1 MKSIDIKRIHQ
12 HNLQGF
18 DLTLPLHRMICITGV
33 SGSGKSSLAFDT
45 LYAEG
50 QRRYAETFS
59 AYIRQYLERLPR
71 PDVLEIDSIPPAV
84 AIGQT
89 NPVKSSRST
98 VGTLT
103 EITHFMKMLFY
114 RASTPW
120 CPACHA
126 PVQVYDPISAARS
139 LLSGHQGN
147 TVTIT
152 ARVVARENPSLL
164 RDGLIQ
170 AGYFRAFVD
179 QRIRDM
185 DSLEEA
191 PEEIEV
197 VLDRLRIRGSDLT
210 RLLEAFEQGLR
221 MSDKVMVYLP
231 YGKPLVFSN
240 RNRCPECGFK
250 VPVRSP
256 GLFSFNSPVGA
267 CPECHGFGRVI
278 GVDWDLVIPDKAISI
293 GDGAITILEMPS
305 AWEIKE
311 DLTRY
316 ARQAGI
322 PLDVPWKD
330 LPREARDRVL
340 LGHGNWYGVEG
351 FFQWLES
358 KRYKTHVRIILS
370 RYRAYLKCPACQGS
384 RFGPGIK
391 AFRLN
396 ALALPDFYAMEI
408 PRALGWIKELLRL
421 DTGLDRASVLL
432 AKEVTRRLEYL
443 EEVGLHYLTLDRQSR
458 TLSGGEVARVML
470 TRALSSELVET
481 LYVLD
486 EPTTGLHPMDTDRII
501 DLMRRLSAGGNTVI
515 VVEHDPGVILASDYV
530 LDLGPGAGEHGGKLL
545 FAGMPE
551 NLLKLQTP
559 TAMAMEKVT
568 RPKALPRGKRKFSG
582 FVRVKGAAENNLRD
596 IDVGFPRHGI
606 TVITGP
612 SGSGK
617 STLLELVLYRGILRQ
632 KGKPTERPGRYEK
645 ITGTQDM
652 DQIVLLDQATIGK
665 SPRANPATY
674 LKAYDHI
681 RPLLARTPEA
691 KELGFT
697 PSTFSFNSSLGQ
709 CPQCKGLGV
718 EVVEM
723 QFLPDLY
730 LPCPKC
736 RGRRFQPQVLSV
748 HYHGRNVSE
757 ILELTITEAIG
768 FFAGHPS
775 ITRRLEQARRV
786 GLGYLRLGQPL
797 STLSGGESQR
807 LKIAR
812 ELFLP
817 QGKNALFLLDEPT
830 VGLHMED
837 VSRLLQALAMLRDKG
852 HTVVLVEHHMEV
864 LRSADWV
871 VDLGPGGGTLGGRLV
886 YQGPVDGILD
896 IKESATGRWLSR
908 YLEGK
913 GGVDSS
919 QYKTNRNLPQPP
931 CGIHMEGAR
940 HHNLKDISL
949 EIPRKCLTVITGIS
963 GSGKSTLAFDIIF
976 AEGQRR
982 YIESLPA
989 YVRQFLKLYEQPEVD
1004 ILTGLPPTVAIE
1016 QRTSRTGPRSTVGT
1030 LTEAYHYL
1038 RLLYARAGKPYCP
1051 TCGEMLSG
1059 RAPGDMAGRV
1069 IERFHGEEVLFL
1081 APKVKRRKGLH
1092 RPVLE
1097 AAAKAGFSL
1106 VRIDGRLQELT
1117 PIPSLSRFKEHTVE
1131 VCVARRLIN
1140 KGNMEGL
1147 AKAISMALDE
1157 GGGELVVMGRRGE
1170 LFLSRRLSCPKCNI
1184 SLPSPD
1190 PLLFSFNTEAG
1201 ACPRCEGLGE
1211 INGRTCP
1218 ECLGTRLKPEALAFR
1233 IKGMDIGTLCAMPA
1247 ADALTF
1253 LNQCEFH
1260 EDTSSPATMLVSEA
1274 ASRLSFL
1281 CDVGLSYLSLSRGG
1295 HTLSEGEAQRV
1306 RICAQLG
1313 SNLSGVC
1320 YVLDEPTIGLHPRD
1334 NRMLLRALS
1343 RLRDKGNTVL
1353 VVEHDEEC
1361 IKAADFL
1368 VDLGPGGGRTGGKV
1382 VYAGPPRGIKNARE
1396 SLTASALQD
1405 NNRYRITSRHREPR
1419 GFLELNGAMA
1429 RNLKGIDVKIPLSA
1443 LTGVTGVS
1451 GSGKSTLVMD
1461 VLHRNL
1467 ETALSRSKRPVEE
1480 RRLHCLKGLEG
1491 YNDLSR
1497 VLVVDHCPIGRT
1509 PRSTPATYVGLMDH
1523 IRNLFAGLPAS
1534 RSKGWEAGRFSFN
1547 TKEGRCG
1554 ACKGQGRLKVEMK
1567 FLPGVY
1573 IPCEVCGGNRYN
1585 EQTLSIRYKGRNIA
1599 QVLDMTMEEARE
1611 FFKAVPA
1618 LARGLEVLCGLGLGY
1633 LTLGQAS
1640 PSLSGGEAQ
1649 RIKLAAEFIRGRR
1662 GKTLYILDEPS
1673 TGLHMADVAR
1683 LMKLIQALVERGD
1696 TVLIIEH
1703 NLEVIKQVDWVID
1716 LGPEGGDAGGHLL
1729 FQGPVHRLLNK
1740 DTHTARAL
1748 KEFLQLGADIT
1759 NNILM

>member
-1 MKSIDIKRIHQ
+1 MRSIDIKCIRQ

-18 DLTLPLHRMICITGV
+18 DLTLPLYQVICITGV

-71 PDVLEIDSIPPAV
+71 PDVKSIDAIPPTV

-120 CPACHA
+120 CPVCGI
-126 PVQVYDPISAARS
+126 PIQIYDPVSAARR
-139 LLSGHQGN
+139 LLSGHQGKG
-147 TVTIT
+147 VTIT
-152 ARVVARENPSLL
+152 AKVTAKKDPALL

-170 AGYFRAFVD
+170 AGYFRAFID
-179 QRIRDM
+179 HKICDI
-185 DSLEEA
+185 DSLERA

-197 VLDRLRIRGSDLT
+197 VVDRLKIKGNDLP
-210 RLLEAFEQGLR
+210 RLLEAFEQGFR
-221 MSDKVMVYLP
+221 ISEEVMVHLP
-231 YGKPLVFSN
+231 YGEVLVFSN
-240 RNRCPECGFK
+240 RNQCPRCGLK
-250 VPVRSP
+250 VPGRSP

-267 CPECHGFGRVI
+267 CPECRGFGRVI
-278 GVDWDLVIPDKAISI
+278 GVNWDLVIPDKTASI
-293 GDGAITILEMPS
+293 EDGAITVLEMPS
-305 AWEIKE
+305 AWEVKE
-311 DLTRY
+311 DLMQY
-316 ARQAGI
+316 VRQAGI

-330 LPREARDRVL
+330 LPKEARDHVL
-340 LGHGNWYGVEG
+340 LGDDDWYGVEG
-351 FFQWLES
+351 FFKWLES
-358 KRYKTHVRIILS
+358 KRYKTHIRILLS
-370 RYRAYLKCPACQGS
+370 RYRAYRKCPHCHGT
-384 RFGPGIK
+384 RFSPGIR

-408 PRALGWIKELLRL
+408 SRALEWTRGLLRL
-421 DTGLDRASVLL
+421 DTGLDKASILL
-432 AKEVTRRLEYL
+432 AKQVIRRLEYL

-458 TLSGGEVARVML
+458 TLSGGEVARAML
-470 TRALSSELVET
+470 TRALSSQLVET

-486 EPTTGLHPMDTDRII
+486 EPTIGLHPMDTNRII
-501 DLMRRLSAGGNTVI
+501 GLTKRLSAGGNTVI
-515 VVEHDPGVILASDYV
+515 VVEHDPGVILTSDFV
-530 LDLGPGAGEHGGKLL
+530 VDLGPGAGEHGGRLL
-545 FAGMPE
+545 FSGNPKD
-551 NLLKLQTP
+551 LLKQQTP
-559 TAMAMEKVT
+559 TSIALRRVRLPKVL
-568 RPKALPRGKRKFSG
+568 AGKKRAFSE
-582 FVRVKGAAENNLRD
+582 FIEVKGARENNLKD
-596 IDVGFPRHGI
+596 IDVRFPRQGI
-606 TVITGP
+606 TVISGP

-617 STLLELVLYRGILRQ
+617 STLLELVLYRGLLRQ
-632 KGKPTERPGRYEK
+632 RGLPTERPGTYKK
-645 ITGTQDM
+645 ITGDKDTDRV
-652 DQIVLLDQATIGK
+652 ILLEQATIGK

-681 RPLLARTPEA
+681 RPLLACTPRA
-691 KELGFT
+691 KELGLT
-697 PSTFSFNSSLGQ
+697 ASIFSFNSSLGR
-709 CPQCKGLGV
+709 CPRCKGLGV

-730 LPCPKC
+730 LPCPECK
-736 RGRRFQPQVLSV
+736 GRRFQPQVLSV
-748 HYHGRNVSE
+748 HYQGKNVSE
-757 ILELTITEAIG
+757 ILELTICEAIK
-768 FFAGHPS
+768 FFDGHPS
-775 ITRRLEQARRV
+775 ITSRLEQADQV

-817 QGKNALFLLDEPT
+817 RGGNALFLLDEPT
-830 VGLHMED
+830 VGLHMKD

-871 VDLGPGGGTLGGRLV
+871 VDLGPGGGTQGGRLM
-886 YQGPVDGILD
+886 YQGPVEGIL
-896 IKESATGRWLSR
+896 KVHESATGQWLNR
-908 YLEGK
+908 YLQGEK
-913 GGVDSS
+913 RPNNT
-919 QYKTNRNLPQPP
+919 QYKSDMAGKNLPKPQGNI
-931 CGIHMEGAR
+931 CMEGAR

-949 EIPRKCLTVITGIS
+949 KIPRGCLTVITGVS

-1004 ILTGLPPTVAIE
+1004 LLTGLPPTVAIE
-1016 QRTSRTGPRSTVGT
+1016 QRTSKTGPRSTVGT

-1038 RLLYARAGKPYCP
+1038 RLLYAKVGKPHCP
-1051 TCGEMLSG
+1051 KCGAELS
-1059 RAPGDMAGRV
+1059 RKEPGDLAGRV
-1069 IERFHGEEVLFL
+1069 MERFHGEEVLFL
-1081 APKVKRRKGLH
+1081 VPKIKRRKGFH

-1097 AAAKAGFSL
+1097 AAAKTGFNL
-1106 VRIDGRLQELT
+1106 VRIDGRLQEIP
-1117 PIPSLSRFKEHTVE
+1117 PIPRLSRFKEHTVE
-1131 VCVARRLIN
+1131 VCVARILVD
-1140 KGNMEGL
+1140 KDNMEYL
-1147 AKAISMALDE
+1147 AKGISKALDE
-1157 GGGELVVMGRRGE
+1157 GDGELVVMGRSEE
-1170 LFLSRRLSCPKCNI
+1170 LFLSRRLSCPRCNI

-1190 PLLFSFNTEAG
+1190 PLLFSFNTAAG
-1201 ACPRCEGLGE
+1201 ACPRCDGLGE
-1211 INGRTCP
+1211 INGHTCP
-1218 ECLGTRLKPEALAFR
+1218 GCLGTRLRPEALAFK
-1233 IKGMDIGTLCAMPA
+1233 IGGMDIGNLCAMPA
-1247 ADALTF
+1247 VDALAF
-1253 LNQCEFH
+1253 LNRYESNR
-1260 EDTSSPATMLVSEA
+1260 DADGLATMLASES

-1334 NRMLLRALS
+1334 NRRLLNALS
-1343 RLRDKGNTVL
+1343 RLKDRGNTVL

-1361 IKAADFL
+1361 IRSADFL
-1368 VDLGPGGGRTGGKV
+1368 VDLGPGGGRAGGKV
-1382 VYAGPPRGIKNARE
+1382 IYAGQPQGITGAKG
-1396 SLTASALQD
+1396 SLTASALLD
-1405 NNRYRITSRHREPR
+1405 GSRYRITSRRRNPR
-1419 GFLELNGAMA
+1419 HFLRLSGANA

-1461 VLHRNL
+1461 VLYRNL
-1467 ETALSRSKRPVEE
+1467 APVISRDRGSEKKGF
-1480 RRLHCLKGLEG
+1480 HCLEDLEG
-1491 YNDLSR
+1491 YEGLSR

-1534 RSKGWEAGRFSFN
+1534 RSKGWGAGRFSFN
-1547 TKEGRCG
+1547 IKEGRCR

-1567 FLPGVY
+1567 FLPEVY
-1573 IPCEVCGGNRYN
+1573 IPCEVCSGNRYN
-1585 EQTLSIRYKGRNIA
+1585 EDTLSVHYKGRNIA

-1611 FFKAVPA
+1611 FFKAVPP
-1618 LARGLEVLCGLGLGY
+1618 LARALEVLCRLGLGY

-1649 RIKLAAEFIRGRR
+1649 RIKLAAEFIKAGR

-1683 LMKLIQALVERGD
+1683 LMELIQALVDRGD

-1716 LGPEGGDAGGHLL
+1716 LGPDGGDAGGRLL
-1729 FQGPVHRLLNK
+1729 FQGPIDGLLERE
-1740 DTHTARAL
+1740 TYTAQAL
-1748 KEFLQLGADIT
+1748 RDFLKPEAYGPCT
-1759 NNILM
+1759 